1 MALSNKRKALVTKK
15 FNNFFYVDI
24 LENNKNEKG
33 RLRFLCKS
41 RKNLYFKNQLIVV
54 GDEVIISEI
63 NLAARTAIIENLIER
78 KNYLVRP
85 AIANITDIFIVISFK
100 EPELNLSQVNMF
112 LVNSEHLK
120 VNVSLIITKCDL
132 VSKEKRDFF
141 YNKFSSW
148 GYKPWLLSVAE
159 EKGFKDFLVE
169 LKMRKCSI
177 LIGPSGVG
185 KTTILNQII
194 PNINR
199 ATSDVSKKIKRG
211 KNTTRNIE
219 LFYLKK
225 GSYLVD
231 TPGFNMQAINLDVK
245 KIAYLFP
252 ELANQLE
259 ERGSNC
265 KFRDCLHITEP
276 GCQINRDFERYEFY
290 KELVVNLKIHHSRN
304 QGD

>member
-1 MALSNKRKALVTKK
+1 MAIFNKKKALVTKK

-24 LENNKNEKG
+24 LENDKNENG

-41 RKNLYFKNQLIVV
+41 RKNLYFKNQFIVV
-54 GDEVIISEI
+54 GDQVIISEI

-85 AIANITDIFIVISFK
+85 AIANISDIFIVISFK
-100 EPELNLSQVNMF
+100 EPELNLAQVNMF

-159 EKGFKDFLVE
+159 EKRFKDFLAE

-231 TPGFNMQAINLDVK
+231 TPGFNMQSLNSGVK
-245 KIAYLFP
+245 NIAYLFP
-252 ELANQLE
+252 ELVNQLKE
-259 ERGSNC
+259 GGSNC

-276 GCQINRDFERYEFY
+276 GCKINRDFERYKFY
-290 KELVVNLKIHHSRN
+290 KELVVNLKFHHSRN